1 MNVNKTVRGSL
12 ALIRAIF
19 SRQVGFALIRAIFSR
34 QVGFW
39 TLLAICA
46 SLPGTLAFWFI
57 SGSNLMGVSF
67 IALFLFAS
75 LFFIIAVPRIES
87 EQDKNNANRGHFY
100 KEGVK

>member
-1 MNVNKTVRGSL
+1 MNVNKSVHGSL
-12 ALIRAIF
+12 ALIRSIF
-19 SRQVGFALIRAIFSR
+19 SRK
-34 QVGFW
+34 VGFW

-75 LFFIIAVPRIES
+75 LFFIIAVPRIDS
-87 EQDKNNANRGHFY
+87 KQDKNNANRGHFY
-100 KEGVK
+100 KEGVRQSSELIKKESD

>member
-19 SRQVGFALIRAIFSR
+19 SRK
-34 QVGFW
+34 VGFW

-46 SLPGTLAFWFI
+46 SIPGTLAFWFI
-57 SGSNLMGVSF
+57 SRSSLMGVSEFF

-87 EQDKNNANRGHFY
+87 EHDNNNANSEGETCDCAKNRGG
-100 KEGVK
+100 KSNGNQ